1 MNGYSSSFQS
11 LDSKI
16 RIFFGVPMSSSA
28 SLRGTINSSRTL
40 QHLMGHVTFG
50 IPLRLVNNATQS

>member
-1 MNGYSSSFQS
+1 
-11 LDSKI
+11 
-16 RIFFGVPMSSSA
+16 MSPSA